1 MNPSCVATEKI
12 STSASIHL
20 AFASTAQKM
29 KFSIKDFFSKCD
41 QPNPKETVDLIK
53 FTEEVRNGK
62 LQFLC
67 SDHSYV
73 IKNNKSSCSV
83 AVLFEIYHFEGLF
96 TPLLQKK

>member
-41 QPNPKETVDLIK
+41 QANPKETVDLIK

-62 LQFLC
+62 LQFFC